1 MISSCVF
8 TSEPWWRLA
17 GLWNHL
23 LRNMIIT
30 ISFRTF
36 ESLHLKLRW
45 CCMFLTK
52 MTSVTLDTHLR
63 YPGCRA
69 RRAGVRLGIQC
80 RWRFPGSRRSSDWP
94 GTHGASGRAVGTS
107 SSPSTNRCEC
117 RWRLT
122 ARGLAEGGQGW
133 GLVHKSG
140 RQWWCTRSLMYTH
153 KHHSSYKNHDYH
165 NSHNDH

>member
-1 MISSCVF
+1 M
-8 TSEPWWRLA
+8 SETWLNKPCCDWLTTCNRWSA
-17 GLWNHL
+17 AACSDEDWL
-23 LRNMIIT
+23 LSAIMFIQKYVHHHFIQDLCESKPQTT
-30 ISFRTF
+30 IQSGC
-36 ESLHLKLRW
+36 SW

-52 MTSVTLDTHLR
+52 MTSVTPDTHLR

-69 RRAGVRLGIQC
+69 RRAGVRLGVRC

-133 GLVHKSG
+133 G
-140 RQWWCTRSLMYTH
+140 
-153 KHHSSYKNHDYH
+153 
-165 NSHNDH
+165 